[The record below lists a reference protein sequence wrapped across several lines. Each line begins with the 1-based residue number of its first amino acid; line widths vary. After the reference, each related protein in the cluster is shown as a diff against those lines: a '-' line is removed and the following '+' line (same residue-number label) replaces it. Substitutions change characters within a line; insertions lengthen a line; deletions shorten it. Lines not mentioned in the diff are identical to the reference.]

1 MHLHL
6 SLILLLF
13 SVLTQAVFG
22 QTSPI
27 FSYEGRGLDSMG
39 LEKFLYKNIIY
50 PSALREDQTKAGF
63 MVGMMFEVSSRGT
76 IDSIYIY
83 ASSDSLATD
92 EVKRVLKL
100 SNGLWL
106 PSRLE
111 DGRPVKS
118 KPFIIPIIYVIEGRE
133 GDGEVRQRFKD
144 YFSTLP
150 HLSEFSD
157 CKINNRCI
165 VYKPIEIATYE
176 PQK

>member
-83 ASSDSLATD
+83 MQA
-92 EVKRVLKL
+92 VI
-100 SNGLWL
+100 LWL
-106 PSRLE
+106 RT
-111 DGRPVKS
+111 K
-118 KPFIIPIIYVIEGRE
+118 
-133 GDGEVRQRFKD
+133 
-144 YFSTLP
+144 
-150 HLSEFSD
+150 
-157 CKINNRCI
+157 
-165 VYKPIEIATYE
+165 
-176 PQK
+176 